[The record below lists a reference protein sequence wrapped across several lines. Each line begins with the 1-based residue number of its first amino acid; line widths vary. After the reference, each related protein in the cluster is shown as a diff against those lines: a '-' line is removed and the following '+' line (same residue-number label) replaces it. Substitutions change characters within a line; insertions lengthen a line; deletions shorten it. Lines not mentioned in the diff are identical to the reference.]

1 MANIAIFYDAHA
13 QANHILMNYGICSDL
28 TIKFNKDA
36 TEVAVDFKAY
46 IVNFPD
52 NKASKLWIGCIKT
65 NL

>member
-1 MANIAIFYDAHA
+1 
-13 QANHILMNYGICSDL
+13 MNYDIYGDL
-28 TIKFNKDA
+28 TIEFNENA
-36 TEVAVDFKAY
+36 TEVAVEAVVSFKTY